1 MYPLRLATG
10 ATLVLLGLPLAG
22 VVEAA
27 PTGLVPHRAV
37 YDIILKQASDRS
49 GIESMRG
56 RMVYEFAGSTCKGFS
71 TNFRFVTRID
81 MGDGVRVTDQRSTT
95 FEDVA
100 AGRFRFDNKSYT
112 DDQLDK
118 DVSGDAA
125 DAGGK
130 VKIELTGP
138 DRRGL
143 ELAESRFPA
152 EHMLEVIARAR
163 KGERIF
169 ESRIFD
175 GSEDGDQSF
184 LTTTIVGKLQE
195 PSKTD
200 PELEVAKQLVGA
212 DYWPVSI
219 AYFNDKAVGDQEP
232 IYNQSFKLYENGVT
246 RDLTLDYGDFV
257 LAGKLTK
264 LEVLGNPEA
273 GCQQTTPQ

>member
-1 MYPLRLATG
+1 MYPLRLALG
-10 ATLVLLGLPLAG
+10 ATLALLVIPAG
-22 VVEAA
+22 YDAHAA

-37 YDIILKQASDRS
+37 YDIVLKEASDRS

-56 RMVYEFAGSTCKGFS
+56 RMVYEFNGSSCKGFS
-71 TNFRFVTRID
+71 TEFRFVTRID
-81 MGDGVRVTDQRSTT
+81 MGDGVRVTDQRSST
-95 FEDVA
+95 FEDLA
-100 AGRFRFDNKSYT
+100 QGRFRFDNKSFT

-118 DVSGDAA
+118 DVTGDAA
-125 DAGGK
+125 DTGGK

-138 DRRGL
+138 DKRGL
-143 ELAESRFPA
+143 EVAASRFPA
-152 EHMLEVIARAR
+152 EHMLEVIARAHR
-163 KGERIF
+163 GERIF

-175 GSEDGDQSF
+175 GSEDGDQTF
-184 LTTTIVGKLQE
+184 LTTTIVGRPQK

-200 PELEVAKQLVGA
+200 PEVEAAAELATA

-219 AYFNDKAVGDQEP
+219 AYFNDQSTGDQEP

-273 GCQQTTPQ
+273 DCR

>member
-10 ATLVLLGLPLAG
+10 ATLVLLSLPFATT
-22 VVEAA
+22 VQAA
-27 PTGLVPHRAV
+27 PAGLVPHRAV

-56 RMVYEFAGSTCKGFS
+56 RMVYEFAGSSCKGFS

-81 MGDGVRVTDQRSTT
+81 TGDGVRLTDQRSTT

-118 DVSGDAA
+118 DVSGDASDA
-125 DAGGK
+125 DGK
-130 VKIELTGP
+130 VKIELAGP
-138 DRRGL
+138 DRRGV

-163 KGERIF
+163 RGEHIF

-184 LTTTIVGKLQE
+184 LTTTVVGKPQT
-195 PSKTD
+195 PKQAD
-200 PELEVAKQLVGA
+200 PELQVASELAGA
-212 DYWPVSI
+212 NYWPVSI

-264 LEVLGNPEA
+264 LEMLGNPEA
-273 GCQQTTPQ
+273 GCQQTSPQ